1 MSGKL
6 KYWTKMKTTDFAGVV
21 PESCVALL
29 PVGAVEQHGPH
40 LPLGTDGFI
49 LDAVIQ
55 RLAAAPKASE
65 ASADSDLLVLPT
77 QMVGDS
83 VEHADFPGTLSLRAE
98 NLIEAWTSLGS
109 AVAAVGV
116 RKLAIVNSH
125 GGQRQIVDIVAQ
137 RLRAEHT
144 MLVGRIH
151 TFLLGVPVGLFDA
164 DELAFAFHGGA
175 VETSMML
182 AIAPDLVD
190 MKAAKNF
197 PNLAVR
203 LAEKTRVL
211 QAEGGAGFAWQA
223 QDLNPD
229 GVTGNAASAD
239 AGRGAAMLDHI
250 AHRLSEALAEMA
262 AFPLSDLRDGP
273 R

>member
-6 KYWTKMKTTDFAGVV
+6 KYWTQLKTTDFAGVA

-49 LDAVIQ
+49 LDAVLQ
-55 RLAAAPKASE
+55 RLAAASAAYE
-65 ASADSDLLVLPT
+65 ASGDLNLLVLPT

-109 AVAAVGV
+109 AVAAAGV

-137 RLRAEHT
+137 RLRAEHA

-190 MKAAKNF
+190 MEASKNF

-203 LAEKTRVL
+203 LAKKTRAL

-239 AGRGAAMLDHI
+239 AGRGAATLDHI
-250 AHRLSEALAEMA
+250 AHRLAEALAEMA